1 MLSKR
6 SKVYCLVWYK
16 FMLSSRSKV
25 YCLFC
30 YKFVLSSRSKVYC
43 LVWYKFMLSS
53 GSKLANTYLKH
64 LHVFFSLGFMYTLYM
79 QADGAGSAGLRN
91 IPTSKC
97 TFVCT
102 VHKNKTL
109 LDNSHSHFYFFKA
122 GNQFN
127 LKIFNFVNNI
137 SFRIVTS
144 WHENYQRAH

>member
-1 MLSKR
+1 M
-6 SKVYCLVWYK
+6 Y
-16 FMLSSRSKV
+16 
-25 YCLFC
+25 
-30 YKFVLSSRSKVYC
+30 
-43 LVWYKFMLSS
+43 
-53 GSKLANTYLKH
+53 
-64 LHVFFSLGFMYTLYM
+64 FSLLGFMYTLYM

-144 WHENYQRAH
+144 WHENYQLMRYYLILIWHHRSDLILNYKISKSIFSCPGLSFSQQLIQDYIMK